1 MRWKKKGQQR
11 RTAKG
16 EEERRTR
23 RRAARHGVSN
33 KGSNLTAGGR
43 GSQQHRRHPAPA
55 SYTALEA
62 EQTGT
67 DVSEEEEGGR
77 LNERPEMAELLSEE
91 QVIGPLTVAAIERE
105 ALTHTHA
112 RAHTPRSSPLPL
124 FPDLI
129 KVNV

>member
-1 MRWKKKGQQR
+1 MRWKKKKGQQR

-16 EEERRTR
+16 EEERRT

-55 SYTALEA
+55 AYTALEA

-67 DVSEEEEGGR
+67 NVSEDEEGGG

-105 ALTHTHA
+105 ALTHT
-112 RAHTPRSSPLPL
+112 PRSSPLPL